1 MTPAGPEPDN
11 NPRQPPAESAGQDDQ
26 ALISRIAEKDAAAL
40 AALYD
45 RHADTVYSLA
55 IRIAGEPAEAE
66 GVVQEVF
73 AQVWFEAARYRDDSA
88 VTLRRLL
95 ELAREL
101 AIARARGRNPADDAN
116 DPDAAAT
123 VRLPKPALGLA
134 DDMADPD
141 GAARLREALAS
152 LPLLT
157 RLSIELA
164 YFDGLTL
171 AQIARQLEQP
181 KKQVHE
187 RIRSGLEVLRTTVE
201 ENAG

>member
-1 MTPAGPEPDN
+1 MTPAGSEPDN
-11 NPRQPPAESAGQDDQ
+11 NPRQPAGNAGQDDQ
-26 ALISRIAEKDAAAL
+26 ALISRIAGKDAAAL

-45 RHADTVYSLA
+45 RHVDAVYSLA
-55 IRIAGEPAEAE
+55 LRIAGEPAEAE

-88 VTLRRLL
+88 ATLRRLL

-101 AIARARGRNPADDAN
+101 AIARGRGRNPAHDAD

-123 VRLPKPALGLA
+123 VRLPKPALGLT

-141 GAARLREALAS
+141 DAARLRDALAS

-171 AQIARQLEQP
+171 AQIAHQLEQP

>member
-45 RHADTVYSLA
+45 RHVDAVYSLA

-101 AIARARGRNPADDAN
+101 AIARARGRNPADDAD
-116 DPDAAAT
+116 DPDDAAT
-123 VRLPKPALGLA
+123 VRLPKPALGLT
-134 DDMADPD
+134 DDMADAN
-141 GAARLREALAS
+141 GAARLCEALAS

-171 AQIARQLEQP
+171 AQIARRLEQP